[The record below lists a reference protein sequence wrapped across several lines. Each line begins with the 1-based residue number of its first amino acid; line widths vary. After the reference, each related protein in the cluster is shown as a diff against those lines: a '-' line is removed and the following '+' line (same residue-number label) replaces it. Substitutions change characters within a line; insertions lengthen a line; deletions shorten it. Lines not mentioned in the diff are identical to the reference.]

1 LKLAPQF
8 FITLMGRHSG
18 FRYGKNGRA
27 SSAIAL
33 NIGFQVR
40 KDKLEAISGA
50 RVAAKFHL
58 DLMALTAK
66 IAADRNSNLGVKPQ

>member
-1 LKLAPQF
+1 LAQ
-8 FITLMGRHSG
+8 T
-18 FRYGKNGRA
+18 RYGKNGRT